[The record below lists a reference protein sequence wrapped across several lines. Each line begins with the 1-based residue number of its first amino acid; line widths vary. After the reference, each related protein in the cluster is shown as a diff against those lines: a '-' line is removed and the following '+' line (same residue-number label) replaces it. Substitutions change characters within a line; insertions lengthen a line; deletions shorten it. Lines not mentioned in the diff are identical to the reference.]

1 MQMDG
6 YIISLIL
13 DKNPK
18 DYQMTKKLLE
28 IERKR
33 QLTGDAKELIKQ
45 LQDLGFELQSNLRE
59 IDTYYSR
66 PDVDFM
72 QTVECLRIRQRDSSA
87 EVTYKPA
94 TTAAT
99 HTADDVIIKPETNL
113 PIQPGDAA
121 IAKQLLANLGMVQL
135 VEVNKYRRSFQSS
148 DFPQATVAI
157 DEIKDAGTFVEV
169 EVLSDDETD
178 ALAMISNIE
187 TKFDLESAEIVTRP
201 YRDICIELQK

>member
-1 MQMDG
+1 MDG

-18 DYQMTKKLLE
+18 DYQMTRKLLE

-45 LQDLGFELQSNLRE
+45 LRELGFELQSNLRE

-72 QTVECLRIRQRDSSA
+72 QTVECLRIRQCDGFA

-99 HTADDVIIKPETNL
+99 HTKNNVIIKPETNL
-113 PIQPGDAA
+113 PIQPEDVMT
-121 IAKQLLANLGMVQL
+121 AKQLLTNLGMVRL

-169 EVLSDDETD
+169 EVLSDDETS
-178 ALAMISNIE
+178 ALAMISDIE
-187 TKFDLESAEIVTRP
+187 TKLGLETAEVVTQP

>member
-1 MQMDG
+1 MFKYLHFHKKG
-6 YIISLIL
+6 
-13 DKNPK
+13 
-18 DYQMTKKLLE
+18 YQMTKKLLE

-33 QLTGDAKELIKQ
+33 QLTGNIEELIGR
-45 LQDLGFELQSNLRE
+45 LRNIGFELKSNLRE

-72 QTVECLRIRQRDSSA
+72 QTVECLRIRQRDSFA

-94 TTAAT
+94 TTTAT
-99 HTADDVIIKPETNL
+99 HTENNVIIKPETNL
-113 PIQPGDAA
+113 PIQPEDAA
-121 IAKQLLANLGMVQL
+121 TAKQLLTNLGMVQL

-169 EVLSDDETD
+169 EVLSDDGAS
-178 ALAMISNIE
+178 ALIMISEIE
-187 TKFDLESAEIVTRP
+187 TKLGLDSMEIATQP
-201 YRDICIELQK
+201 YRDICMDY

>member
-1 MQMDG
+1 MNG

-18 DYQMTKKLLE
+18 DYQMTRKLLE

-33 QLTGDAKELIKQ
+33 QLTSDAEELFKQ
-45 LQDLGFELQSNLRE
+45 LRELGFELQSNLHE

-66 PDVDFM
+66 SDVDFM
-72 QTVECLRIRQRDSSA
+72 QTVECLRIRQRDGFA

-99 HTADDVIIKPETNL
+99 HTENDVIIKPETNL

-121 IAKQLLANLGMVQL
+121 IAKQLLANLGMVRL
-135 VEVNKYRRSFQSS
+135 VEVDKYRRSFQSS

-169 EVLSDDETD
+169 EVLSDDENS
-178 ALAMISNIE
+178 ALAMISDIE
-187 TKFDLESAEIVTRP
+187 TKLGLDSAEVVTRP

>member
-1 MQMDG
+1 MLG
-6 YIISLIL
+6 
-13 DKNPK
+13 KNPK
-18 DYQMTKKLLE
+18 GHQMTKKLLE

-45 LQDLGFELQSNLRE
+45 LQDLGFKPKSSRHE

-72 QTVECLRIRQRDSSA
+72 QTVECLRVRQRDGFA

-99 HTADDVIIKPETNL
+99 HTENDVIIKPETNL

-121 IAKQLLANLGMVQL
+121 IAKQLLANLGMVRL

-157 DEIKDAGTFVEV
+157 DEIKNTGTFVEV
-169 EVLSDDETD
+169 EVLSDDGTS
-178 ALAMISNIE
+178 ALAMISDIE
-187 TKFDLESAEIVTRP
+187 TKLGLDSAEVVTRP
-201 YRDICIELQK
+201 YRDICMGL